1 MQPAL
6 DVAPSR
12 EQILRL
18 QREAAK
24 LPQLELKTEHV
35 FADHLYA
42 RIVARPKGAVIV
54 GKVHRRE
61 HLYIC
66 LAGVVEVRSEHGI
79 RTMHAGDFVVSAP
92 GTKRA
97 VVALED
103 SVCMTVH
110 PNPGNT
116 RDLDVLEADL
126 VEPEDI
132 RLFDSANRLLEVAS

>member
-6 DVAPSR
+6 PAPTR

-18 QREAAK
+18 QAQAAL
-24 LPQLELKTEHV
+24 LPQLELQTEHV
-35 FADHLYA
+35 FADGLYA

-54 GKVHRRE
+54 GRVHRRE

-66 LAGVVEVRSEHGI
+66 LAGEVEVHSEHGI
-79 RTMHAGDFVVSAP
+79 KRMRAGDFVVSAP

-97 VVALED
+97 VAAVEA

-110 PNPGNT
+110 PNTANT

-126 VEPEDI
+126 IEPEDI
-132 RLFDSANRLLEVAS
+132 RLYDAANKLLGGVQ